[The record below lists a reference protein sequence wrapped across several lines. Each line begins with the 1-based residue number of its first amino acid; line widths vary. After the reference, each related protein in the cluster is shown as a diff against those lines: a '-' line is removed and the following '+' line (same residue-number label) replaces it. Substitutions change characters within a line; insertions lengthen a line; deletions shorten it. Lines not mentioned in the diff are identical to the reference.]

1 MSKNQEQMKE
11 LINDVRTGKTD
22 KEVLCKEI
30 QKDVNCL
37 IYPVFGEDY
46 KKLSPRAII
55 DICTNLDSI
64 DVDKNIMRQI
74 ATRVSVFMFNLI
86 DNSTI
91 KIDDDYEYEYGR
103 IKEDK
108 ELFDIIKDNSR
119 IFKDF
124 KAYDNAPDNIKSLSR
139 VQTIMME
146 LYGYEMHSVDEIET
160 LLDIDSAFILKLIA
174 MMKDNILGIS
184 SVVENMS
191 DYASFDEEET
201 DDSDIKIYGAE
212 QKAAETEAADEYEAY
227 EPENAD
233 LPDNESDEG
242 IENDESDDED
252 SDEGV
257 LFEYDMN
264 GYENNDFDDVPVRG
278 VSLMDKLTAFV
289 GRVFPGVPRARRRN
303 VVYASM
309 VVILVVIILI
319 VSIAAM
325 AGGNRRKA
333 NNKNNS
339 NEWKPMELPAYWE
352 TRGLNFDGTVW
363 FQKEVEIPAD
373 WSGKEISFHLA
384 MIDDDDVTYFNGKEI
399 GRTSGCNT
407 MRTYKIPATLAKA
420 GKGVITI
427 RAIDYGGEGGIH
439 GEPQQMYMEANGKK
453 ISLAGNWNY
462 HTGVSMTDA
471 PSRPLSP
478 EGTGWPTSC
487 YPTVLYNAM
496 IHPFTVFPIKGAIW
510 YQGEN
515 NVGFDEQYRV
525 LFQSMITDWRRA
537 WKQDFPFYFVQLANY
552 LKPEEVQPD
561 SKWAALRDAQA
572 HALHLPNTGMAC
584 AIDLG
589 EAYDIHPKNKQEVGK
604 RLAQAALTKTYNK
617 GTYEVPAFLGYRIS
631 GRTLILT
638 FDQEVVAKE
647 GAPKGF
653 ILAGPDGKYVP
664 AQATIRGKEVILQS
678 DRIEIPT
685 AACYAWADNPV
696 CNLYGKS
703 GLPVPP
709 FRTRE

>member
-64 DVDKNIMRQI
+64 DVNKNIMRQI

-191 DYASFDEEET
+191 DYASFDEKET

-264 GYENNDFDDVPVRG
+264 GYEDNDFDDVPVRG

-339 NEWKPMELPAYWE
+339 NEWKPMEYTTKAPKE
-352 TRGLNFDGTVW
+352 TATSKDSST
-363 FQKEVEIPAD
+363 AAH
-373 WSGKEISFHLA
+373 SS
-384 MIDDDDVTYFNGKEI
+384 
-399 GRTSGCNT
+399 RTSAAESTSSREETTAEEVTEKVNT
-407 MRTYKIPATLAKA
+407 
-420 GKGVITI
+420 GKTKQSDNDNI
-427 RAIDYGGEGGIH
+427 
-439 GEPQQMYMEANGKK
+439 Q
-453 ISLAGNWNY
+453 S
-462 HTGVSMTDA
+462 
-471 PSRPLSP
+471 
-478 EGTGWPTSC
+478 GTRDDNNQEKEENSKEDNNN
-487 YPTVLYNAM
+487 TVE
-496 IHPFTVFPIKGAIW
+496 
-510 YQGEN
+510 EN
-515 NVGFDEQYRV
+515 
-525 LFQSMITDWRRA
+525 T
-537 WKQDFPFYFVQLANY
+537 KT
-552 LKPEEVQPD
+552 PEE
-561 SKWAALRDAQA
+561 
-572 HALHLPNTGMAC
+572 NTKVPEENTKAPEENTK
-584 AIDLG
+584 APEENTKESEENTKADEEDNTKSDDNKSTG
-589 EAYDIHPKNKQEVGK
+589 EEDN
-604 RLAQAALTKTYNK
+604 
-617 GTYEVPAFLGYRIS
+617 S
-631 GRTLILT
+631 
-638 FDQEVVAKE
+638 
-647 GAPKGF
+647 
-653 ILAGPDGKYVP
+653 
-664 AQATIRGKEVILQS
+664 
-678 DRIEIPT
+678 
-685 AACYAWADNPV
+685 ADN
-696 CNLYGKS
+696 
-703 GLPVPP
+703 
-709 FRTRE
+709 

>member
-64 DVDKNIMRQI
+64 DVNKNIMRQI

-191 DYASFDEEET
+191 DYASFDEKET

-339 NEWKPMELPAYWE
+339 NEWKPMEYTTKAPKE
-352 TRGLNFDGTVW
+352 TATSKDSST
-363 FQKEVEIPAD
+363 AAH
-373 WSGKEISFHLA
+373 SS
-384 MIDDDDVTYFNGKEI
+384 
-399 GRTSGCNT
+399 RTSAAEST
-407 MRTYKIPATLAKA
+407 
-420 GKGVITI
+420 
-427 RAIDYGGEGGIH
+427 
-439 GEPQQMYMEANGKK
+439 
-453 ISLAGNWNY
+453 S
-462 HTGVSMTDA
+462 
-471 PSRPLSP
+471 SR
-478 EGTGWPTSC
+478 
-487 YPTVLYNAM
+487 
-496 IHPFTVFPIKGAIW
+496 
-510 YQGEN
+510 
-515 NVGFDEQYRV
+515 
-525 LFQSMITDWRRA
+525 
-537 WKQDFPFYFVQLANY
+537 
-552 LKPEEVQPD
+552 EE
-561 SKWAALRDAQA
+561 
-572 HALHLPNTGMAC
+572 T
-584 AIDLG
+584 
-589 EAYDIHPKNKQEVGK
+589 
-604 RLAQAALTKTYNK
+604 
-617 GTYEVPAFLGYRIS
+617 
-631 GRTLILT
+631 
-638 FDQEVVAKE
+638 
-647 GAPKGF
+647 
-653 ILAGPDGKYVP
+653 
-664 AQATIRGKEVILQS
+664 
-678 DRIEIPT
+678 T
-685 AACYAWADNPV
+685 AANERTIAEDKNNKPAGRNDSDNTSSGGDESTDKPSGGDESTDKPSGGDESTDKPSGGDESTDKPSGGDESTDKPSGGDESTDKPSGGDESTDKPSGGDESTDKPSGGDESTDKPSGGDESGDKPAGGDESSNTPAGGDTSADN
-696 CNLYGKS
+696 
-703 GLPVPP
+703 
-709 FRTRE
+709 

>member
-64 DVDKNIMRQI
+64 DVNKNIMRQI

-227 EPENAD
+227 ESENAD

-264 GYENNDFDDVPVRG
+264 GYDNNDFDDVPVRG

-339 NEWKPMELPAYWE
+339 NEWKPMEYTTKAPKE
-352 TRGLNFDGTVW
+352 TDTS
-363 FQKEVEIPAD
+363 KESQTAVQSSGSTATTEAEI
-373 WSGKEISFHLA
+373 
-384 MIDDDDVTYFNGKEI
+384 
-399 GRTSGCNT
+399 TSG
-407 MRTYKIPATLAKA
+407 R
-420 GKGVITI
+420 
-427 RAIDYGGEGGIH
+427 
-439 GEPQQMYMEANGKK
+439 
-453 ISLAGNWNY
+453 
-462 HTGVSMTDA
+462 
-471 PSRPLSP
+471 
-478 EGTGWPTSC
+478 
-487 YPTVLYNAM
+487 
-496 IHPFTVFPIKGAIW
+496 
-510 YQGEN
+510 
-515 NVGFDEQYRV
+515 DE
-525 LFQSMITDWRRA
+525 T
-537 WKQDFPFYFVQLANY
+537 
-552 LKPEEVQPD
+552 
-561 SKWAALRDAQA
+561 
-572 HALHLPNTGMAC
+572 
-584 AIDLG
+584 
-589 EAYDIHPKNKQEVGK
+589 
-604 RLAQAALTKTYNK
+604 
-617 GTYEVPAFLGYRIS
+617 
-631 GRTLILT
+631 
-638 FDQEVVAKE
+638 
-647 GAPKGF
+647 
-653 ILAGPDGKYVP
+653 
-664 AQATIRGKEVILQS
+664 
-678 DRIEIPT
+678 T
-685 AACYAWADNPV
+685 AANERTTAEDKNNKPAGRNDSSNTPAGGDDSGNKPAGGDESTDKPAGGDESTDKPAGGDESTDKPAGGDESTDKPAGGDESTDKPAGGDESTDKPAGGDESTDKPAGGDESTDKPAGGDESTDKPAGGDVSSNTPAGGDASADN
-696 CNLYGKS
+696 
-703 GLPVPP
+703 
-709 FRTRE
+709 

>member
-242 IENDESDDED
+242 TENDESDDED

-373 WSGKEISFHLA
+373 WNGKEISFHLA

-407 MRTYKIPATLAKA
+407 MRTYKIPAALAKA

-439 GEPQQMYMEANGKK
+439 GEPQQMYMEANDKK

-462 HTGVSMTDA
+462 HTGVSMTGA

>member
-264 GYENNDFDDVPVRG
+264 GNRWNIQPKHLRRLRQVRIVQLQHTHLELQQQKALAAG
-278 VSLMDKLTAFV
+278 KRQQQLMREQLPRIRIINQQEETTA
-289 GRVFPGVPRARRRN
+289 
-303 VVYASM
+303 
-309 VVILVVIILI
+309 IIPHQ
-319 VSIAAM
+319 VET
-325 AGGNRRKA
+325 KA
-333 NNKNNS
+333 QIS
-339 NEWKPMELPAYWE
+339 HQVE
-352 TRGLNFDGTVW
+352 TKAQISHQVEMKAEIISQQAEMTVAIH
-363 FQKEVEIPAD
+363 QRVEILQQITN
-373 WSGKEISFHLA
+373 KHI
-384 MIDDDDVTYFNGKEI
+384 IYNRYF
-399 GRTSGCNT
+399 
-407 MRTYKIPATLAKA
+407 
-420 GKGVITI
+420 
-427 RAIDYGGEGGIH
+427 
-439 GEPQQMYMEANGKK
+439 
-453 ISLAGNWNY
+453 
-462 HTGVSMTDA
+462 
-471 PSRPLSP
+471 
-478 EGTGWPTSC
+478 
-487 YPTVLYNAM
+487 
-496 IHPFTVFPIKGAIW
+496 
-510 YQGEN
+510 
-515 NVGFDEQYRV
+515 
-525 LFQSMITDWRRA
+525 
-537 WKQDFPFYFVQLANY
+537 
-552 LKPEEVQPD
+552 
-561 SKWAALRDAQA
+561 
-572 HALHLPNTGMAC
+572 
-584 AIDLG
+584 
-589 EAYDIHPKNKQEVGK
+589 
-604 RLAQAALTKTYNK
+604 
-617 GTYEVPAFLGYRIS
+617 
-631 GRTLILT
+631 
-638 FDQEVVAKE
+638 KE
-647 GAPKGF
+647 G
-653 ILAGPDGKYVP
+653 L
-664 AQATIRGKEVILQS
+664 L
-678 DRIEIPT
+678 
-685 AACYAWADNPV
+685 
-696 CNLYGKS
+696 
-703 GLPVPP
+703 
-709 FRTRE
+709 

>member
-363 FQKEVEIPAD
+363 FQIEVEIPAD
-373 WSGKEISFHLA
+373 WNGKEITFHLA
-384 MIDDDDVTYFNGKEI
+384 MIDDDYITYFNVKEI

-407 MRTYKIPATLAKA
+407 VRAYQIPAALAKA

-439 GEPQQMYMEANGKK
+439 GEPRQMYMEANGKK
-453 ISLAGNWNY
+453 ISQAGNWNY
-462 HTGVSMTDA
+462 HIGVSMTGA

-537 WKQDFPFYFVQLANY
+537 WKQVFPFYFVQLANY

-572 HALHLPNTGMAC
+572 HALHLPSTGMAC
-584 AIDLG
+584 EIDLG
-589 EAYDIHPKNKQEVGK
+589 EDYDIHPKNKQEVGS
-604 RLAQAALTKTYNK
+604 RLAQAAL
-617 GTYEVPAFLGYRIS
+617 A
-631 GRTLILT
+631 
-638 FDQEVVAKE
+638 
-647 GAPKGF
+647 
-653 ILAGPDGKYVP
+653 
-664 AQATIRGKEVILQS
+664 
-678 DRIEIPT
+678 
-685 AACYAWADNPV
+685 
-696 CNLYGKS
+696 
-703 GLPVPP
+703 
-709 FRTRE
+709 

>member
-64 DVDKNIMRQI
+64 DVNKNIMRQI

-191 DYASFDEEET
+191 DYALFDEKET

-333 NNKNNS
+333 NNKNNG

-384 MIDDDDVTYFNGKEI
+384 MIDDDDITYFNGKEI

-462 HTGVSMTDA
+462 HTGVSMTGA

-487 YPTVLYNAM
+487 YPTVLYNA
-496 IHPFTVFPIKGAIW
+496 
-510 YQGEN
+510 Y
-515 NVGFDEQYRV
+515 
-525 LFQSMITDWRRA
+525 
-537 WKQDFPFYFVQLANY
+537 
-552 LKPEEVQPD
+552 KP
-561 SKWAALRDAQA
+561 
-572 HALHLPNTGMAC
+572 
-584 AIDLG
+584 
-589 EAYDIHPKNKQEVGK
+589 
-604 RLAQAALTKTYNK
+604 
-617 GTYEVPAFLGYRIS
+617 
-631 GRTLILT
+631 
-638 FDQEVVAKE
+638 VVSNS
-647 GAPKGF
+647 
-653 ILAGPDGKYVP
+653 
-664 AQATIRGKEVILQS
+664 TII
-678 DRIEIPT
+678 
-685 AACYAWADNPV
+685 
-696 CNLYGKS
+696 
-703 GLPVPP
+703 
-709 FRTRE
+709 

>member
-64 DVDKNIMRQI
+64 DVNKNIMRQI

-191 DYASFDEEET
+191 DYASFDEKET

-325 AGGNRRKA
+325 AGGNRRKV
-333 NNKNNS
+333 NNKNNI
-339 NEWKPMELPAYWE
+339 NDWKPMEYTTKAPKE
-352 TRGLNFDGTVW
+352 TDTS
-363 FQKEVEIPAD
+363 KESQTAVQSSGSTATTEAEI
-373 WSGKEISFHLA
+373 
-384 MIDDDDVTYFNGKEI
+384 
-399 GRTSGCNT
+399 TSG
-407 MRTYKIPATLAKA
+407 R
-420 GKGVITI
+420 
-427 RAIDYGGEGGIH
+427 
-439 GEPQQMYMEANGKK
+439 
-453 ISLAGNWNY
+453 
-462 HTGVSMTDA
+462 
-471 PSRPLSP
+471 
-478 EGTGWPTSC
+478 
-487 YPTVLYNAM
+487 
-496 IHPFTVFPIKGAIW
+496 
-510 YQGEN
+510 
-515 NVGFDEQYRV
+515 DE
-525 LFQSMITDWRRA
+525 T
-537 WKQDFPFYFVQLANY
+537 
-552 LKPEEVQPD
+552 
-561 SKWAALRDAQA
+561 
-572 HALHLPNTGMAC
+572 
-584 AIDLG
+584 
-589 EAYDIHPKNKQEVGK
+589 
-604 RLAQAALTKTYNK
+604 
-617 GTYEVPAFLGYRIS
+617 
-631 GRTLILT
+631 
-638 FDQEVVAKE
+638 
-647 GAPKGF
+647 
-653 ILAGPDGKYVP
+653 
-664 AQATIRGKEVILQS
+664 
-678 DRIEIPT
+678 T
-685 AACYAWADNPV
+685 AANERTTAEDKNNKPAGRNDSSNTPAGGDDSGNKPAGGDESTDKPAGGDESTDKPAGGDESTDKPAGGDESTDKPAGGDESTDKPAGGDESTDKPAGGDESTDKPAGGDESTDKPAGGDVSSNTPAGGDASADN
-696 CNLYGKS
+696 
-703 GLPVPP
+703 
-709 FRTRE
+709 

>member
-1 MSKNQEQMKE
+1 MESAGFRRE
-11 LINDVRTGKTD
+11 
-22 KEVLCKEI
+22 
-30 QKDVNCL
+30 
-37 IYPVFGEDY
+37 
-46 KKLSPRAII
+46 KL
-55 DICTNLDSI
+55 
-64 DVDKNIMRQI
+64 V
-74 ATRVSVFMFNLI
+74 
-86 DNSTI
+86 
-91 KIDDDYEYEYGR
+91 
-103 IKEDK
+103 
-108 ELFDIIKDNSR
+108 
-119 IFKDF
+119 
-124 KAYDNAPDNIKSLSR
+124 
-139 VQTIMME
+139 E
-146 LYGYEMHSVDEIET
+146 LYHREMDEWLQKFDVKDPGLKDGTPQWI
-160 LLDIDSAFILKLIA
+160 SAL
-174 MMKDNILGIS
+174 
-184 SVVENMS
+184 
-191 DYASFDEEET
+191 
-201 DDSDIKIYGAE
+201 
-212 QKAAETEAADEYEAY
+212 Q
-227 EPENAD
+227 
-233 LPDNESDEG
+233 EG
-242 IENDESDDED
+242 
-252 SDEGV
+252 
-257 LFEYDMN
+257 
-264 GYENNDFDDVPVRG
+264 
-278 VSLMDKLTAFV
+278 
-289 GRVFPGVPRARRRN
+289 
-303 VVYASM
+303 
-309 VVILVVIILI
+309 
-319 VSIAAM
+319 
-325 AGGNRRKA
+325 
-333 NNKNNS
+333 

-373 WSGKEISFHLA
+373 WNGKEITFHLA
-384 MIDDDDVTYFNGKEI
+384 MIDDDDITYFNGKEI

-407 MRTYKIPATLAKA
+407 VRAYQIPAALAKA

-439 GEPQQMYMEANGKK
+439 GEPRQMYMEANGKK

-462 HTGVSMTDA
+462 HIGVSMTGA

-561 SKWAALRDAQA
+561 SKWAALRDGQA

-589 EAYDIHPKNKQEVGK
+589 EDYDIHPKNKQEVGR
-604 RLAQAALTKTYNK
+604 RLAQAALAKTYNK
-617 GTYEVPAFLGYRIS
+617 GTYEVPAYQGYRIS
-631 GRTLILT
+631 GRTLILS
-638 FDQEVVAKE
+638 FDQEIVARE
-647 GAPKGF
+647 GEPKGF
-653 ILAGPDGKYVP
+653 ILAGPDGKFVP
-664 AQATIRGKEVILQS
+664 AQAIIRGKEVILQS

>member
-1 MSKNQEQMKE
+1 MKKYQLTLLSLCVAAFAQAKVTLPSFFTDNMVIQQNSQLTLPGKAKAGKQVTVKVSWNHEKYTAKASADGHFSIEVPTPPAGGPYQIIVSDGEKLVLNNVLSGEVWICSGQSNMEMPVAGWGKVMNYEQEVADANYPSIRLLQVKKTVAFSPQDNVEMNMNGWQECSSATVPEFSSVAYFYARKLWKE
-11 LINDVRTGKTD
+11 LNVPVGVIDCTWGGTPAESWTSHQTLKQVMGF
-22 KEVLCKEI
+22 
-30 QKDVNCL
+30 QKKMAEMESAG
-37 IYPVFGEDY
+37 FQRE
-46 KKLSPRAII
+46 KL
-55 DICTNLDSI
+55 
-64 DVDKNIMRQI
+64 V
-74 ATRVSVFMFNLI
+74 
-86 DNSTI
+86 
-91 KIDDDYEYEYGR
+91 
-103 IKEDK
+103 
-108 ELFDIIKDNSR
+108 ELYHREMDEWLQQFDAKDPG
-119 IFKDF
+119 FKD
-124 KAYDNAPDNIKSLSR
+124 
-139 VQTIMME
+139 
-146 LYGYEMHSVDEIET
+146 
-160 LLDIDSAFILKLIA
+160 
-174 MMKDNILGIS
+174 
-184 SVVENMS
+184 
-191 DYASFDEEET
+191 
-201 DDSDIKIYGAE
+201 
-212 QKAAETEAADEYEAY
+212 
-227 EPENAD
+227 
-233 LPDNESDEG
+233 
-242 IENDESDDED
+242 
-252 SDEGV
+252 
-257 LFEYDMN
+257 
-264 GYENNDFDDVPVRG
+264 
-278 VSLMDKLTAFV
+278 
-289 GRVFPGVPRARRRN
+289 GVPQWISA
-303 VVYASM
+303 
-309 VVILVVIILI
+309 LQT
-319 VSIAAM
+319 
-325 AGGNRRKA
+325 G
-333 NNKNNS
+333 

-572 HALHLPNTGMAC
+572 VQSRHRQQHTDPHRLGHPLFQENAENGHQHDVKCGDEARLA
-584 AIDLG
+584 DLG
-589 EAYDIHPKNKQEVGK
+589 VVHEPELLK
-604 RLAQAALTKTYNK
+604 RLAAEEAQAASRAPEKEHLHV
-617 GTYEVPAFLGYRIS
+617 GGRGAARVLRGIRGGEPRAVPQDEGQQHE
-631 GRTLILT
+631 G
-638 FDQEVVAKE
+638 AKE
-647 GAPKGF
+647 HARRREGEGTDVVH
-653 ILAGPDGKYVP
+653 PDRLRDE
-664 AQATIRGKEVILQS
+664 AQAPDRGRDEEKNGLAKLKERHDGSVL
-678 DRIEIPT
+678 
-685 AACYAWADNPV
+685 
-696 CNLYGKS
+696 LGM
-703 GLPVPP
+703 LFF
-709 FRTRE
+709 FRAESAHFINRLSK

>member
-339 NEWKPMELPAYWE
+339 NEWKPMEYTTKAPKE
-352 TRGLNFDGTVW
+352 TATSKDSST
-363 FQKEVEIPAD
+363 AAH
-373 WSGKEISFHLA
+373 SS
-384 MIDDDDVTYFNGKEI
+384 
-399 GRTSGCNT
+399 RTSVAEST
-407 MRTYKIPATLAKA
+407 
-420 GKGVITI
+420 
-427 RAIDYGGEGGIH
+427 
-439 GEPQQMYMEANGKK
+439 
-453 ISLAGNWNY
+453 S
-462 HTGVSMTDA
+462 
-471 PSRPLSP
+471 SR
-478 EGTGWPTSC
+478 
-487 YPTVLYNAM
+487 
-496 IHPFTVFPIKGAIW
+496 
-510 YQGEN
+510 
-515 NVGFDEQYRV
+515 
-525 LFQSMITDWRRA
+525 
-537 WKQDFPFYFVQLANY
+537 
-552 LKPEEVQPD
+552 EE
-561 SKWAALRDAQA
+561 
-572 HALHLPNTGMAC
+572 T
-584 AIDLG
+584 
-589 EAYDIHPKNKQEVGK
+589 
-604 RLAQAALTKTYNK
+604 
-617 GTYEVPAFLGYRIS
+617 
-631 GRTLILT
+631 
-638 FDQEVVAKE
+638 
-647 GAPKGF
+647 
-653 ILAGPDGKYVP
+653 
-664 AQATIRGKEVILQS
+664 
-678 DRIEIPT
+678 T
-685 AACYAWADNPV
+685 AANERTIAEDKNNKPAGRNDSDNTSSGGDVSTDKPLGGDDSGDNKPAGGDDSGDNKPAGGDDSGDNKPAGGDDSGDNKPAGGDDSGDNKPAGGDDSGDNKPAGGDDSGDNKPAGGDDSGDNKPAGGDDSGDNKPAGGDDSGDNKPAGGDDSGDNKPAGGDDSSNTPAGGDTSADN
-696 CNLYGKS
+696 
-703 GLPVPP
+703 
-709 FRTRE
+709 

>member
-1 MSKNQEQMKE
+1 
-11 LINDVRTGKTD
+11 
-22 KEVLCKEI
+22 
-30 QKDVNCL
+30 
-37 IYPVFGEDY
+37 
-46 KKLSPRAII
+46 
-55 DICTNLDSI
+55 
-64 DVDKNIMRQI
+64 
-74 ATRVSVFMFNLI
+74 
-86 DNSTI
+86 
-91 KIDDDYEYEYGR
+91 
-103 IKEDK
+103 
-108 ELFDIIKDNSR
+108 
-119 IFKDF
+119 
-124 KAYDNAPDNIKSLSR
+124 
-139 VQTIMME
+139 
-146 LYGYEMHSVDEIET
+146 
-160 LLDIDSAFILKLIA
+160 
-174 MMKDNILGIS
+174 
-184 SVVENMS
+184 
-191 DYASFDEEET
+191 
-201 DDSDIKIYGAE
+201 
-212 QKAAETEAADEYEAY
+212 
-227 EPENAD
+227 
-233 LPDNESDEG
+233 
-242 IENDESDDED
+242 
-252 SDEGV
+252 
-257 LFEYDMN
+257 
-264 GYENNDFDDVPVRG
+264 
-278 VSLMDKLTAFV
+278 
-289 GRVFPGVPRARRRN
+289 
-303 VVYASM
+303 
-309 VVILVVIILI
+309 
-319 VSIAAM
+319 
-325 AGGNRRKA
+325 
-333 NNKNNS
+333 
-339 NEWKPMELPAYWE
+339 MELPAYWE

-384 MIDDDDVTYFNGKEI
+384 MIDDDDITYFNGKEI

-462 HTGVSMTDA
+462 HTGVSMTGA

-604 RLAQAALTKTYNK
+604 RLAQAALAKTYNK
-617 GTYEVPAFLGYRIS
+617 STYEVPAFLGYRIS
-631 GRTLILT
+631 GRTLILS

>member
-64 DVDKNIMRQI
+64 DVNKNIMRQI

-278 VSLMDKLTAFV
+278 VSLMDKLTAVV
-289 GRVFPGVPRARRRN
+289 GSLKYLKMGGRLSGAAAFAGTMLHIPP
-303 VVYASM
+303 VVSIEDGKV
-309 VVILVVIILI
+309 VVI
-319 VSIAAM
+319 
-325 AGGNRRKA
+325 GK
-333 NNKNNS
+333 
-339 NEWKPMELPAYWE
+339 
-352 TRGLNFDGTVW
+352 TRGKKAAEKLMHDKLTKDGLSLTRD
-363 FQKEVEIPAD
+363 FMFGHINCSESLETFINKSLIY
-373 WSGKEISFHLA
+373 IS
-384 MIDDDDVTYFNGKEI
+384 DVNG
-399 GRTSGCNT
+399 N
-407 MRTYKIPATLAKA
+407 
-420 GKGVITI
+420 V
-427 RAIDYGGEGGIH
+427 
-439 GEPQQMYMEANGKK
+439 
-453 ISLAGNWNY
+453 
-462 HTGVSMTDA
+462 GVS
-471 PSRPLSP
+471 SIGCSV
-478 EGTGWPTSC
+478 GT
-487 YPTVLYNAM
+487 
-496 IHPFTVFPIKGAIW
+496 H
-510 YQGEN
+510 
-515 NVGFDEQYRV
+515 VG
-525 LFQSMITDWRRA
+525 
-537 WKQDFPFYFVQLANY
+537 P
-552 LKPEEVQPD
+552 
-561 SKWAALRDAQA
+561 
-572 HALHLPNTGMAC
+572 
-584 AIDLG
+584 
-589 EAYDIHPKNKQEVGK
+589 
-604 RLAQAALTKTYNK
+604 
-617 GTYEVPAFLGYRIS
+617 GTYGIAYVEAAES
-631 GRTLILT
+631 GMNRESI
-638 FDQEVVAKE
+638 VK
-647 GAPKGF
+647 
-653 ILAGPDGKYVP
+653 
-664 AQATIRGKEVILQS
+664 
-678 DRIEIPT
+678 T
-685 AACYAWADNPV
+685 A
-696 CNLYGKS
+696 
-703 GLPVPP
+703 
-709 FRTRE
+709 

>member
-339 NEWKPMELPAYWE
+339 NEWKPMEYTTKAPKE
-352 TRGLNFDGTVW
+352 TATSKDSST
-363 FQKEVEIPAD
+363 AAH
-373 WSGKEISFHLA
+373 SS
-384 MIDDDDVTYFNGKEI
+384 
-399 GRTSGCNT
+399 RTSAAESTSSREETTAEEVTEKVNT
-407 MRTYKIPATLAKA
+407 
-420 GKGVITI
+420 GKTKQSDNDNI
-427 RAIDYGGEGGIH
+427 
-439 GEPQQMYMEANGKK
+439 Q
-453 ISLAGNWNY
+453 S
-462 HTGVSMTDA
+462 
-471 PSRPLSP
+471 
-478 EGTGWPTSC
+478 GTRDDNNQEKEENSKEDNNN
-487 YPTVLYNAM
+487 TVE
-496 IHPFTVFPIKGAIW
+496 
-510 YQGEN
+510 EN
-515 NVGFDEQYRV
+515 
-525 LFQSMITDWRRA
+525 T
-537 WKQDFPFYFVQLANY
+537 KT
-552 LKPEEVQPD
+552 PEE
-561 SKWAALRDAQA
+561 
-572 HALHLPNTGMAC
+572 NTKVPEENTKAPEENTK
-584 AIDLG
+584 APEENTKESEENTKADEEDNTKSDDNKSTG
-589 EAYDIHPKNKQEVGK
+589 EEDN
-604 RLAQAALTKTYNK
+604 
-617 GTYEVPAFLGYRIS
+617 S
-631 GRTLILT
+631 
-638 FDQEVVAKE
+638 
-647 GAPKGF
+647 
-653 ILAGPDGKYVP
+653 
-664 AQATIRGKEVILQS
+664 
-678 DRIEIPT
+678 
-685 AACYAWADNPV
+685 ADN
-696 CNLYGKS
+696 
-703 GLPVPP
+703 
-709 FRTRE
+709 

>member
-64 DVDKNIMRQI
+64 DVNKNIMRQI

-191 DYASFDEEET
+191 DYASFDEE
-201 DDSDIKIYGAE
+201 
-212 QKAAETEAADEYEAY
+212 
-227 EPENAD
+227 
-233 LPDNESDEG
+233 DEG

-339 NEWKPMELPAYWE
+339 NEWKPMEYTTKAPKE
-352 TRGLNFDGTVW
+352 TATSKDSST
-363 FQKEVEIPAD
+363 AAH
-373 WSGKEISFHLA
+373 SS
-384 MIDDDDVTYFNGKEI
+384 
-399 GRTSGCNT
+399 RTSVAEST
-407 MRTYKIPATLAKA
+407 
-420 GKGVITI
+420 
-427 RAIDYGGEGGIH
+427 
-439 GEPQQMYMEANGKK
+439 
-453 ISLAGNWNY
+453 S
-462 HTGVSMTDA
+462 
-471 PSRPLSP
+471 SR
-478 EGTGWPTSC
+478 
-487 YPTVLYNAM
+487 
-496 IHPFTVFPIKGAIW
+496 
-510 YQGEN
+510 
-515 NVGFDEQYRV
+515 
-525 LFQSMITDWRRA
+525 
-537 WKQDFPFYFVQLANY
+537 
-552 LKPEEVQPD
+552 EE
-561 SKWAALRDAQA
+561 
-572 HALHLPNTGMAC
+572 T
-584 AIDLG
+584 
-589 EAYDIHPKNKQEVGK
+589 
-604 RLAQAALTKTYNK
+604 
-617 GTYEVPAFLGYRIS
+617 
-631 GRTLILT
+631 
-638 FDQEVVAKE
+638 
-647 GAPKGF
+647 
-653 ILAGPDGKYVP
+653 
-664 AQATIRGKEVILQS
+664 
-678 DRIEIPT
+678 T
-685 AACYAWADNPV
+685 AANERTIAEDKNNKPAGRNDSDNTSSGGDESPDKPSGGDESTDKPSDGDESGDKPSGGDESGDKPAGGDDSSNTPAGGDTSADN
-696 CNLYGKS
+696 
-703 GLPVPP
+703 
-709 FRTRE
+709 

>member
-339 NEWKPMELPAYWE
+339 NEWKPMEYTTKAPKE
-352 TRGLNFDGTVW
+352 TATSKDSST
-363 FQKEVEIPAD
+363 AAH
-373 WSGKEISFHLA
+373 SS
-384 MIDDDDVTYFNGKEI
+384 
-399 GRTSGCNT
+399 RTSAAESTSSREETTAEEVTEKVNT
-407 MRTYKIPATLAKA
+407 
-420 GKGVITI
+420 GKTKQSDNDNI
-427 RAIDYGGEGGIH
+427 
-439 GEPQQMYMEANGKK
+439 Q
-453 ISLAGNWNY
+453 S
-462 HTGVSMTDA
+462 
-471 PSRPLSP
+471 
-478 EGTGWPTSC
+478 GTRDDNNQEKEENSKEDNNN
-487 YPTVLYNAM
+487 TVE
-496 IHPFTVFPIKGAIW
+496 
-510 YQGEN
+510 EN
-515 NVGFDEQYRV
+515 
-525 LFQSMITDWRRA
+525 T
-537 WKQDFPFYFVQLANY
+537 KT
-552 LKPEEVQPD
+552 PEE
-561 SKWAALRDAQA
+561 
-572 HALHLPNTGMAC
+572 NTKVPEENTKAPEENTKESEENTK
-584 AIDLG
+584 ADEEDNTKSDDNKSTG
-589 EAYDIHPKNKQEVGK
+589 EEDN
-604 RLAQAALTKTYNK
+604 
-617 GTYEVPAFLGYRIS
+617 S
-631 GRTLILT
+631 
-638 FDQEVVAKE
+638 
-647 GAPKGF
+647 
-653 ILAGPDGKYVP
+653 
-664 AQATIRGKEVILQS
+664 
-678 DRIEIPT
+678 
-685 AACYAWADNPV
+685 ADN
-696 CNLYGKS
+696 
-703 GLPVPP
+703 
-709 FRTRE
+709 

>member
-64 DVDKNIMRQI
+64 DVNKNIMRQI

-191 DYASFDEEET
+191 DYASFDEKET

-339 NEWKPMELPAYWE
+339 NEWKTMEYTTKAPKE
-352 TRGLNFDGTVW
+352 T
-363 FQKEVEIPAD
+363 A
-373 WSGKEISFHLA
+373 
-384 MIDDDDVTYFNGKEI
+384 
-399 GRTSGCNT
+399 TS
-407 MRTYKIPATLAKA
+407 K
-420 GKGVITI
+420 
-427 RAIDYGGEGGIH
+427 
-439 GEPQQMYMEANGKK
+439 
-453 ISLAGNWNY
+453 
-462 HTGVSMTDA
+462 
-471 PSRPLSP
+471 
-478 EGTGWPTSC
+478 
-487 YPTVLYNAM
+487 
-496 IHPFTVFPIKGAIW
+496 
-510 YQGEN
+510 
-515 NVGFDEQYRV
+515 
-525 LFQSMITDWRRA
+525 
-537 WKQDFPFYFVQLANY
+537 
-552 LKPEEVQPD
+552 D
-561 SKWAALRDAQA
+561 SSTAA
-572 HALHLPNTGMAC
+572 HSS
-584 AIDLG
+584 
-589 EAYDIHPKNKQEVGK
+589 
-604 RLAQAALTKTYNK
+604 
-617 GTYEVPAFLGYRIS
+617 RIS
-631 GRTLILT
+631 
-638 FDQEVVAKE
+638 
-647 GAPKGF
+647 
-653 ILAGPDGKYVP
+653 
-664 AQATIRGKEVILQS
+664 
-678 DRIEIPT
+678 
-685 AACYAWADNPV
+685 ADN
-696 CNLYGKS
+696 
-703 GLPVPP
+703 
-709 FRTRE
+709 

>member
-64 DVDKNIMRQI
+64 DVNKNIMRQI

-146 LYGYEMHSVDEIET
+146 LYGYEMHSVDDIET

-212 QKAAETEAADEYEAY
+212 QKEAETEAADEYGAY
-227 EPENAD
+227 ESENAD
-233 LPDNESDEG
+233 LPDN
-242 IENDESDDED
+242 ESDDED

-339 NEWKPMELPAYWE
+339 NEWKPMEYTTKAPKETATSKDSSTAAHSSQTSAAESTSSREETTAANERTTAEDKNNKPAGRNE
-352 TRGLNFDGTVW
+352 SDNISSGGDESTDKPSGGDESTDKPSGGDESTD
-363 FQKEVEIPAD
+363 KPSGGDESTDKPAGGD
-373 WSGKEISFHLA
+373 ESTDKPSGGDESTDKPA
-384 MIDDDDVTYFNGKEI
+384 GGDDSGDNKPAGGDD
-399 GRTSGCNT
+399 SGDN
-407 MRTYKIPATLAKA
+407 KPAGGDDSGDNKPA
-420 GKGVITI
+420 GGDDSGDKP
-427 RAIDYGGEGGIH
+427 EGGDDSSNT
-439 GEPQQMYMEANGKK
+439 P
-453 ISLAGNWNY
+453 AG
-462 HTGVSMTDA
+462 GD
-471 PSRPLSP
+471 
-478 EGTGWPTSC
+478 TS
-487 YPTVLYNAM
+487 
-496 IHPFTVFPIKGAIW
+496 
-510 YQGEN
+510 
-515 NVGFDEQYRV
+515 
-525 LFQSMITDWRRA
+525 
-537 WKQDFPFYFVQLANY
+537 
-552 LKPEEVQPD
+552 
-561 SKWAALRDAQA
+561 
-572 HALHLPNTGMAC
+572 
-584 AIDLG
+584 
-589 EAYDIHPKNKQEVGK
+589 
-604 RLAQAALTKTYNK
+604 
-617 GTYEVPAFLGYRIS
+617 
-631 GRTLILT
+631 
-638 FDQEVVAKE
+638 
-647 GAPKGF
+647 
-653 ILAGPDGKYVP
+653 
-664 AQATIRGKEVILQS
+664 
-678 DRIEIPT
+678 
-685 AACYAWADNPV
+685 ADN
-696 CNLYGKS
+696 
-703 GLPVPP
+703 
-709 FRTRE
+709 

>member
-227 EPENAD
+227 ESENAD

-363 FQKEVEIPAD
+363 FQKEVEIHGYHE
-373 WSGKEISFHLA
+373 SNKTIHISNDEFYAWIRELSSKPERFEGYT
-384 MIDDDDVTYFNGKEI
+384 I
-399 GRTSGCNT
+399 T
-407 MRTYKIPATLAKA
+407 MTGFVYHDSKFMSDNEFIPARLVMSCCVAD
-420 GKGVITI
+420 VVP
-427 RAIDYGGEGGIH
+427 GGIICKYDKSDQLQNDAWITVT
-439 GEPQQMYMEANGKK
+439 GKFTKGEYNGRPEPQIMVESITSAEPVNG
-453 ISLAGNWNY
+453 Y
-462 HTGVSMTDA
+462 V
-471 PSRPLSP
+471 
-478 EGTGWPTSC
+478 
-487 YPTVLYNAM
+487 YPY
-496 IHPFTVFPIKGAIW
+496 
-510 YQGEN
+510 
-515 NVGFDEQYRV
+515 
-525 LFQSMITDWRRA
+525 
-537 WKQDFPFYFVQLANY
+537 
-552 LKPEEVQPD
+552 
-561 SKWAALRDAQA
+561 
-572 HALHLPNTGMAC
+572 
-584 AIDLG
+584 
-589 EAYDIHPKNKQEVGK
+589 
-604 RLAQAALTKTYNK
+604 
-617 GTYEVPAFLGYRIS
+617 
-631 GRTLILT
+631 
-638 FDQEVVAKE
+638 
-647 GAPKGF
+647 
-653 ILAGPDGKYVP
+653 
-664 AQATIRGKEVILQS
+664 
-678 DRIEIPT
+678 
-685 AACYAWADNPV
+685 
-696 CNLYGKS
+696 
-703 GLPVPP
+703 
-709 FRTRE
+709 